1 MKIIKNLFIMAL
13 AGLALA
19 SCADL
24 DTVPMGSTITAD
36 QKEAAVAQNPERVAA
51 GVAGITSMFSTFG
64 KVLGDDFHND
74 FGYASLMLMLDGRGM
89 DFVSEAIGYNWFSG
103 PVTMI
108 SDWDIAGGA
117 NELTWGTLYNQ
128 IYAANALLGSVN
140 RDEQLEAGA
149 DPVSQFYVAQALAIR
164 AFDYFHLAQM
174 YQQTYIGNE
183 DKPCV
188 PVITEENAARVAE
201 EGCPRSSVEDVYTMI
216 MTDLSDAITMLES
229 AKEQDVT
236 SSDKRY
242 VSAAVAHGLRARV
255 ELVMNL
261 WAEAA
266 ADAKAAIDGFEGA
279 PLSIEAA
286 AKPGFK
292 DIEETNWMWGIKI
305 AETDRVVTTG
315 ICNFPSHMGSLN
327 YGYASVGAWRRIS
340 EKLYAGISKT
350 DARKGWWL
358 DENMKSKNLTKAQQ
372 KYVKNKEIPAYTQV
386 KFAPYKDELG
396 TSTNAND
403 IPLMRIEEMY
413 LIQAEATA
421 MAGDAAN
428 GKTLLTD
435 FVKTYRDPSYTTK
448 AASAE
453 EVQLAVWNQ
462 RRIELWGEGLS
473 YFDILRLQ
481 QPIDR
486 RGAGFEE
493 GYVYYIEPG
502 DGILIYQIPK
512 VETEANKQIDGLK
525 DNNPIPSVPDPVQE

>member
-1 MKIIKNLFIMAL
+1 
-13 AGLALA
+13 
-19 SCADL
+19 
-24 DTVPMGSTITAD
+24 
-36 QKEAAVAQNPERVAA
+36 
-51 GVAGITSMFSTFG
+51 
-64 KVLGDDFHND
+64 
-74 FGYASLMLMLDGRGM
+74 
-89 DFVSEAIGYNWFSG
+89 
-103 PVTMI
+103 
-108 SDWDIAGGA
+108 
-117 NELTWGTLYNQ
+117 
-128 IYAANALLGSVN
+128 
-140 RDEQLEAGA
+140 
-149 DPVSQFYVAQALAIR
+149 
-164 AFDYFHLAQM
+164 
-174 YQQTYIGNE
+174 
-183 DKPCV
+183 
-188 PVITEENAARVAE
+188 
-201 EGCPRSSVEDVYTMI
+201 MI

-462 RRIELWGEGLS
+462 RRIELWGEGFSMGDVMRLKKPVVR
-473 YFDILRLQ
+473 YLGLDDAVTNFPAAWCFNIPAEDDILLNVIPQDEINGNEAINDSDQNPSRSTPKMGEYPDL
-481 QPIDR
+481 R
-486 RGAGFEE
+486 
-493 GYVYYIEPG
+493 
-502 DGILIYQIPK
+502 DG
-512 VETEANKQIDGLK
+512 VT
-525 DNNPIPSVPDPVQE
+525 DNF